1 MIENEEIK
9 YERDMRKG
17 GVVEEDFPYFIL
29 V

>member
-9 YERDMRKG
+9 CVGDMRGG
-17 GVVEEDFPYFIL
+17 GVMEEDFPYFIL